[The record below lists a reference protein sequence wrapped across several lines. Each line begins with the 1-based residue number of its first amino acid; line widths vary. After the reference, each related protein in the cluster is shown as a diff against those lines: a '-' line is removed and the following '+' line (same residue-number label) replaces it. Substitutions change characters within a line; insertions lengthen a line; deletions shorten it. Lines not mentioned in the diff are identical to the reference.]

1 MIWWGIRPP
10 FDPEMR
16 GRVPEFFN
24 LIFSN
29 TTCSV
34 SAVHAVTDDIRIKT
48 FFNEIVKVVTA
59 NYLVRYQTHYGSA
72 LECSANLS
80 AFGIPPKIL
89 PLSDDGQVHCIDHAS
104 FLSQLEKMESEQDV
118 DSHDISRYPSLY
130 DVVADENERR
140 SELLKE
146 VIPGP
151 KDIIL
156 GRGKRGSRYLGNTKL
171 RDAIGERYAVYEEG
185 PSESR
190 KVLARMIYLQIIHSG
205 ARFLTYSEQDQGW
218 SELDEDTAIGKI
230 LHGFR
235 NHRIKVNKQS
245 RDTVKVIE

>member
-1 MIWWGIRPP
+1 
-10 FDPEMR
+10 MR

-72 LECSANLS
+72 LECQANLS

-89 PLSDDGQVHCIDHAS
+89 PLSVDGQVHCIDHAS
-104 FLSQLEKMESEQDV
+104 FLSQLEKMESEQDL
-118 DSHDISRYPSLY
+118 DCHDISYHPFH
-130 DVVADENERR
+130 DVASDEERR
-140 SELLKE
+140 RFSIIENLT
-146 VIPGP
+146 PGP

-156 GRGKRGSRYLGNTKL
+156 GKGKRASRYLGNMKL
-171 RDAIGERYAVYEEG
+171 RDIIEEHYEVYANG
-185 PSESR
+185 RSESR
-190 KVLARMIYLQIIHSG
+190 KVLARSVYSHLVHFGS
-205 ARFLTYSEQDQGW
+205 RFLTYSERDQVW

-230 LHGFR
+230 LHDFR
-235 NHRIKVNKQS
+235 NHRIKVIKQG
-245 RDTVKVIE
+245 RDI